1 MSAVRAVM
9 ARRRAQA
16 GSPAPGFVP
25 AAALKDSERLAQ
37 LNEGSADDLRKAA
50 QGEIDRAKA
59 AFKEARGVSWTAFI
73 NLPLLVLSKFADYR
87 RWSPISTLIDDSEK
101 SLAAGDKAASD
112 ADKRRSYAAAW
123 NTARLAQ
130 GAILREAGDG
140 KTGVIAILKE
150 EAKGAGVDP
159 EEVAETAR
167 QAGKK
172 VADTAQDVASVVKW
186 VALGLGAYGVVQAIG
201 GLRRG

>member
-37 LNEGSADDLRKAA
+37 LNQSTAADLRTAA

-59 AFKEARGVSWTAFI
+59 AFKAARGVSWTAFI
-73 NLPLLVLSKFADYR
+73 NLPLLVLSKITDYR

-101 SLAAGDKAASD
+101 SLAAGDKAD
-112 ADKRRSYAAAW
+112 AEDDKRRSYTAAW
-123 NTARLAQ
+123 STARLAQ

-140 KTGVIAILKE
+140 KTGVLAILKE
-150 EAKGAGVDP
+150 EATGAGVDP
-159 EEVAETAR
+159 EQVAETAR

-172 VADTAQDVASVVKW
+172 VADTAESVASVVKW
-186 VALGLGAYGVVQAIG
+186 VGLGLGAYAVVQAIG

>member
-1 MSAVRAVM
+1 M

-37 LNEGSADDLRKAA
+37 LSQGSVDDLRKAA

-73 NLPLLVLSKFADYR
+73 NLPLLVLSKIADYR

-101 SLAAGDKAASD
+101 SLAAGDKADAE

-130 GAILREAGDG
+130 GAILREAGEG
-140 KTGVIAILKE
+140 KTGVLAILKE

-172 VADTAQDVASVVKW
+172 VADTAQDVASFVKW
-186 VALGLGAYGVVQAIG
+186 VAIGLGVYGAAQVIG